1 MASKKR
7 QSFLHSELTRQDD
20 LQLHKQRRINQLT
33 ERLDMMKLRQ
43 TEQRNLVK
51 KRIDEAKKYCELSV
65 REAAKVV
72 VANKRVGVLKA
83 KVKELEDKIFNIKKD
98 LKKVRQMRKEKE
110 FEVER
115 ANIQKSVK
123 AMKKERGW

>member
-83 KVKELEDKIFNIKKD
+83 KVKELEDKVFNIKKD

>member
-20 LQLHKQRRINQLT
+20 LQLHKRRRIHQLT
-33 ERLDMMKLRQ
+33 ERLDMLKLRQ

-72 VANKRVGVLKA
+72 VANKRVDVLKA
-83 KVKELEDKIFNIKKD
+83 KEKELEDKVFNIKKD
-98 LKKVRQMRKEKE
+98 LKRVRQMRKEKE

-115 ANIQKSVK
+115 TNIQKSVK